1 MLISKVRNTLTE
13 TVKGQENVIEEILLA
28 LLAGG
33 HLLLE
38 GVPGIGKTL
47 LATTLAKS
55 LGMSFKRIQF
65 TPDMLP
71 SDVVGS
77 VMYDLREGSFRVER
91 GPLFANIVLADEIN
105 RTPPKTQA
113 ALLEAMEERQVTLYG
128 ETLELPQPF
137 FVIATQNPV
146 EYEGTYS
153 LPEAQLDRF
162 LMKIEI
168 HYPNNAAQVAA
179 LLAHTPRHLAR
190 AVADTERSHTVAP
203 ATEPGHS
210 LDEPQDG
217 ARTEVDDAHSLL
229 TAQQEVAAIEAKEG
243 VIRYIVELISQS
255 RALAS
260 VSLGGSP
267 RAAAALL
274 MASKA
279 SAYLEEREFVTPDDV
294 KRVINPVLR
303 HRLMITPAAQLEGA
317 SANDIIEELVK
328 QVAVPR

>member
-1 MLISKVRNTLTE
+1 MLISTIRQQLTE
-13 TVKGQENVIEEILLA
+13 TVRGQENVIEEILLA

-33 HLLLE
+33 HTLLE

-47 LATTLAKS
+47 LATTLAEALS
-55 LGMSFKRIQF
+55 MSFKRIQF

-77 VMYDLREGSFRVER
+77 VIYDMRESSFRVER

-128 ETLELPQPF
+128 ETLALPQPF
-137 FVIATQNPV
+137 FVIATQNPID
-146 EYEGTYS
+146 YEGTYP

-168 HYPNNAAQVAA
+168 HYPDNAAQVAA

-190 AVADTERSHTVAP
+190 AVTAVEGSQTAVP
-203 ATEPGHS
+203 ARPVYARNES
-210 LDEPQDG
+210 QDG
-217 ARTEVDDAHSLL
+217 ARIGVDDAHSLL
-229 TAQQEVAAIEAKEG
+229 TAQQEVAAIEATED

-279 SAYLEEREFVTPDDV
+279 S
-294 KRVINPVLR
+294 
-303 HRLMITPAAQLEGA
+303 
-317 SANDIIEELVK
+317 
-328 QVAVPR
+328 

>member
-55 LGMSFKRIQF
+55 LCMSFKRIQF

-168 HYPNNAAQVAA
+168 HYPDSAAEVAA
-179 LLAHTPRHLAR
+179 LLAHTPRHLVHVKPDAATAQSVSFESQR
-190 AVADTERSHTVAP
+190 ETALTEPQHENADADSLLKAQQAVAAVA
-203 ATEPGHS
+203 ATES
-210 LDEPQDG
+210 
-217 ARTEVDDAHSLL
+217 
-229 TAQQEVAAIEAKEG
+229 
-243 VIRYIVELISQS
+243 VIQYIVELIARS
-255 RALAS
+255 RTLAS

>member
-168 HYPNNAAQVAA
+168 HYPDSAAEVAA
-179 LLAHTPRHLAR
+179 LLAHTPRHLVHVKSA
-190 AVADTERSHTVAP
+190 A
-203 ATEPGHS
+203 ATAQNVIF
-210 LDEPQDG
+210 EPQRET
-217 ARTEVDDAHSLL
+217 ADADSLL
-229 TAQQEVAAIEAKEG
+229 TAQQAVAAVAATES
-243 VIRYIVELISQS
+243 VIQYIVELIARS
-255 RALAS
+255 RTLAS

>member
-1 MLISKVRNTLTE
+1 MLINTVRQTLTE
-13 TVKGQENVIEEILLA
+13 TVKGQENVIEEILLT

-33 HLLLE
+33 HSLLE

-128 ETLELPQPF
+128 ETLRLPQPF

-146 EYEGTYS
+146 EYEGTYP

-168 HYPNNAAQVAA
+168 HYPDSAAQVAA
-179 LLAHTPRHLAR
+179 LLAHRPRHLAHTD
-190 AVADTERSHTVAP
+190 APTDRSPGAAP
-203 ATEPGHS
+203 ATWPEHT
-210 LDEPQDG
+210 LDESQNESRHES
-217 ARTEVDDAHSLL
+217 AAHSLL
-229 TAQQEVAAIEAKEG
+229 TAQQAVAAIEATED
-243 VIRYIVELISQS
+243 VIRYIVELISRS
-255 RALAS
+255 RTLAS

-279 SAYLEEREFVTPDDV
+279 SAYLEERRFVTPDDV
-294 KRVINPVLR
+294 KRVIGPVLR

-317 SANDIIEELVK
+317 SANDIIEELVQ

>member
-1 MLISKVRNTLTE
+1 MLINTVRQTLTE
-13 TVKGQENVIEEILLA
+13 TVKGQENVIEEILLT

-33 HLLLE
+33 HSLLE

-47 LATTLAKS
+47 LATTLAES

-128 ETLELPQPF
+128 ETLRLPQPF

-146 EYEGTYS
+146 EYEGTYP

-168 HYPNNAAQVAA
+168 HYPDSAAQVAA
-179 LLAHTPRHLAR
+179 LLAHRPRRAEMKVLHSAMNAFERGSLECFGKDRETPRACANR
-190 AVADTERSHTVAP
+190 VNCV
-203 ATEPGHS
+203 
-210 LDEPQDG
+210 
-217 ARTEVDDAHSLL
+217 
-229 TAQQEVAAIEAKEG
+229 
-243 VIRYIVELISQS
+243 S
-255 RALAS
+255 RVLK
-260 VSLGGSP
+260 L
-267 RAAAALL
+267 
-274 MASKA
+274 
-279 SAYLEEREFVTPDDV
+279 
-294 KRVINPVLR
+294 PVL
-303 HRLMITPAAQLEGA
+303 L
-317 SANDIIEELVK
+317 
-328 QVAVPR
+328 